1 MRRVLLVVSV
11 SVPILLA
18 AVATAV
24 SAPKPP
30 KTGQLTIAAKPNPI
44 TFGQTT
50 TISGKLKG
58 AKAGIVVTLQQNR
71 APYTGGYK
79 NVVTTTTAQNG
90 DYSFAGQRPTV
101 SSRYRTTSQTPAATS
116 GELLVPVR
124 IRVSLRVSDTT
135 PRSGQRVRFFGS
147 ARPQHDGKRVR
158 IQRQTATGWKTVAR
172 VRLRDAGSE
181 RSRYSSRLRVRRDA
195 AYRARVYRDADHAT
209 GTSTTKSL
217 DAH

>member
-1 MRRVLLVVSV
+1 MRRVVVAVSV
-11 SVPILLA
+11 SVLILLA
-18 AVATAV
+18 VVASAV

-58 AKAGIVVTLQQNR
+58 AKAGVVVTLQQNR

-79 NVVTTTTAQNG
+79 NVATTTTAQNG

-101 SSRYRTTSQTPAATS
+101 SSRYRTTSQTPATS
-116 GELLVPVR
+116 SELLVPVR
-124 IRVSLRVSDTT
+124 ISVSLRVSDTT

-181 RSRYSSRLRVRRDA
+181 RSRYSRRLQVRRDA